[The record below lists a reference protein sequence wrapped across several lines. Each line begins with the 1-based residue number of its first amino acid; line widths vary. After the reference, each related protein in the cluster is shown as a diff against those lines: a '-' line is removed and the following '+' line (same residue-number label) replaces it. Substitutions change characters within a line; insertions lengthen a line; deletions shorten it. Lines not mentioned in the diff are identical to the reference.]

1 MFNADTDQQK
11 IEQKQQESDPV
22 TPPCLIVY
30 ETPQPIRTRMDMAEH
45 GLNANSLLVGS
56 LLKQL
61 EDDAAMNDMLNCEA
75 NLKPVTPQAALEEHK
90 NAQ

>member
-1 MFNADTDQQK
+1 
-11 IEQKQQESDPV
+11 
-22 TPPCLIVY
+22 
-30 ETPQPIRTRMDMAEH
+30 MAEH

-61 EDDAAMNDMLNCEA
+61 EDDAAMNGMLNCDA
-75 NLKPVTPQAALEEHK
+75 TLKPVTPQAALEEHK

>member
-1 MFNADTDQQK
+1 MN
-11 IEQKQQESDPV
+11 
-22 TPPCLIVY
+22 
-30 ETPQPIRTRMDMAEH
+30 MAEH

-61 EDDAAMNDMLNCEA
+61 EDDAAMNGMLNWDA

-90 NAQ
+90 NAQQAASKDSSQSMLCFQSLVEKRKA

>member
-1 MFNADTDQQK
+1 MN
-11 IEQKQQESDPV
+11 
-22 TPPCLIVY
+22 
-30 ETPQPIRTRMDMAEH
+30 MAEH

-61 EDDAAMNDMLNCEA
+61 EDDAAMNGMLNWDA